1 MLGLGTGRVRQQEGE
16 DAPEETA
23 EAAPP
28 PQGGSLPVLGITSF
42 DPQGD
47 GDENND
53 DTPLAVDGDPETA
66 WSSHTYLSPGWGGL
80 KTGTGLVLDLGEGA
94 EVSEVEVELGEGDV
108 GVTAYLADTP
118 SIADATEL
126 GSDDAASGTWTVTP
140 DEPVTGR
147 YLIVWFTR
155 AWTSPEGE
163 VVSVREITV
172 R

>member
-1 MLGLGTGRVRQQEGE
+1 M
-16 DAPEETA
+16 
-23 EAAPP
+23 
-28 PQGGSLPVLGITSF
+28 
-42 DPQGD
+42 
-47 GDENND
+47 
-53 DTPLAVDGDPETA
+53 
-66 WSSHTYLSPGWGGL
+66 
-80 KTGTGLVLDLGEGA
+80 
-94 EVSEVEVELGEGDV
+94 ELGEGDV